1 MASFALCFHMARSA
15 SPCVRTKQ
23 HKHTWSELT
32 VRVGQLVGGHH
43 PEFGR
48 AGRRDCHRLE
58 LLHYHLVDHVRR
70 AGRFGR
76 ERSRGLVG
84 LQSGGGFDL
93 PRLVVDND
101 GDRFFVVGVQG
112 RRGSRLVVA
121 ELAQL
126 FMMMSIGKSIS
137 HRRRRLV
144 EIPRRGDAGALPTE
158 YADDQP
164 HQHDGKPDGGGGHH
178 GSAVI
183 WSASVRLRAAC

>member
-1 MASFALCFHMARSA
+1 MARSA

-58 LLHYHLVDHVRR
+58 LLHDHLVDHVRR
-70 AGRFGR
+70 AGRFGG
-76 ERSRGLVG
+76 ERSGGLVG

-93 PRLVVDND
+93 PRLVVDD
-101 GDRFFVVGVQG
+101 GDRFFVVVVVGGLRG

-121 ELAQL
+121 EPAQ
-126 FMMMSIGKSIS
+126 FVMSIGKSIS

-144 EIPRRGDAGALPTE
+144 EIPRRRGDAGALPTE
-158 YADDQP
+158 YADGQP
-164 HQHDGKPDGGGGHH
+164 HRDGKPDGGGGHH
-178 GSAVI
+178 GSVVFGP
-183 WSASVRLRAAC
+183 SPCAAC